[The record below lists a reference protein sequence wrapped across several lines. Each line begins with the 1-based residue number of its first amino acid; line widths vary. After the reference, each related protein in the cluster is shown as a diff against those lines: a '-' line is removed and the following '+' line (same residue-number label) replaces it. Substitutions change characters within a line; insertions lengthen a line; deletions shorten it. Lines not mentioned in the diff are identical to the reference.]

1 MKNNLAAV
9 KKIIQELVY
18 ILPDKQKKRAVVVL
32 LVIIIGSGFELLGVD
47 RKSTRLNS
55 SHS

>member
-9 KKIIQELVY
+9 KKIIQELVF

-32 LVIIIGSGFELLGVD
+32 LVIIIGSGFELL
-47 RKSTRLNS
+47 RS
-55 SHS
+55 